1 MKKNGFLLVLLF
13 MFGFAHSQITFEH
26 SYDFSGDYTKLAN
39 SGYKIFLMDVV
50 NSKCLIYNTNHTLWK
65 TINLSVPANNYL
77 YDIKYVSENLFTTDN
92 SLALSYVYYS
102 YDATNDYYTYTARI
116 IKENGT
122 ELQIIPGCQY
132 LYVVDLG
139 ELGTKME
146 AYVFDYS
153 LLYYTVKT
161 RYYTLPGT
169 LVNGIENHPVK
180 ELSSLKAFP
189 NPAGNIATI
198 PYILPEGESE
208 GTITITDLQGKT
220 VQNYTVDRN
229 FDNIIIE
236 TGQLP
241 GGVYLYYLKSGN
253 FTSRPEKLIV
263 Q

>member
-1 MKKNGFLLVLLF
+1 MKKTGFLLVLLF

-26 SYDFSGDYTKLAN
+26 SYDYSGDYTKLAN

-92 SLALSYVYYS
+92 SLALAYIYYS
-102 YDATNDYYTYTARI
+102 YNATNDYYTYTARI

-122 ELQIIPGCQY
+122 ELLSIPGCQL

-139 ELGTKME
+139 DLGTKME

-153 LLYYTVKT
+153 QLYYTVKT
-161 RYYTLPGT
+161 RYYTLPGN
-169 LVNGIENHPVK
+169 LVYGVQDQPAK
-180 ELSSLKAFP
+180 DFSSLKAFP
-189 NPAGNIATI
+189 NPAGNFTKV
-198 PYILPEGESE
+198 PYTLPEGEFE
-208 GTITITDLQGKT
+208 GTLTITDLQGKT
-220 VQNYTVDRN
+220 VQTYTVDRN
-229 FDNIIIE
+229 FDHIIIQ
-236 TGQLP
+236 TGELP
-241 GGVYLYYLKSGN
+241 RGAYLYYLQSGSYN
-253 FTSRPEKLIV
+253 SRPEKLIV